1 MQDFKL
7 TRTKQTRMKN
17 IFILTV
23 TAFALI
29 FSSCKKKIE
38 EQIVND
44 NVIYEIDNIAIY
56 SSNGEKTTQKS
67 PELLVSLMYADIF
80 NQGIT
85 TNTLL
90 EISEIYLALGDK
102 TMFNELIF
110 SHFFKDPS
118 ASVPNDTQMRADIP
132 QFVLDSYVRFFQ
144 RTPTEYEKHYLKDL
158 ITNDAT
164 ITVENVYTSFVLSNE
179 YYFY

>member
-1 MQDFKL
+1 MSKAI
-7 TRTKQTRMKN
+7 K
-17 IFILTV
+17 IFTI
-23 TAFALI
+23 AFAMV
-29 FSSCKKKIE
+29 FSFSCKKKIE
-38 EQIVND
+38 EQIVYD
-44 NVIYEIDNIAIY
+44 NVIYGVDDVEVY
-56 SSNGEKTTQKS
+56 SSNAQKTSQKS
-67 PELLVSLMYADIF
+67 AELLVSIMYADIF
-80 NQGIT
+80 NQGIN

-118 ASVPNDTQMRADIP
+118 AVVPTDVQMRADIET
-132 QFVLDSYVRFFQ
+132 FIEESYIRFFQ
-144 RTPTEYEKHYLKDL
+144 RNPSEYEKHYLKDL
-158 ITNDAT
+158 ITNDND

>member
-1 MQDFKL
+1 MSKAI
-7 TRTKQTRMKN
+7 K
-17 IFILTV
+17 IFTI
-23 TAFALI
+23 ALAMV
-29 FSSCKKKIE
+29 FSFSCKKKIE
-38 EQIVND
+38 EQIVYD
-44 NVIYEIDNIAIY
+44 NVIYGVDDVEVY
-56 SSNGEKTTQKS
+56 SSNAQKTSQKS
-67 PELLVSLMYADIF
+67 AELLVSIMYADIF
-80 NQGIT
+80 NQGIN

-118 ASVPNDTQMRADIP
+118 AFVPTDVQMRADIET
-132 QFVLDSYVRFFQ
+132 FIEESYIRFFQ
-144 RTPTEYEKHYLKDL
+144 RNPSEYEKHYLKDL
-158 ITNDAT
+158 ITNDND

>member
-1 MQDFKL
+1 MSKAI
-7 TRTKQTRMKN
+7 K
-17 IFILTV
+17 IV
-23 TAFALI
+23 TLALI
-29 FSSCKKKIE
+29 LAFSFSCKKKIE
-38 EQIVND
+38 EQIVYD
-44 NVIYEIDNIAIY
+44 NVIYGVDDVEIY
-56 SSNGEKTTQKS
+56 SNNAQKTSQKS
-67 PELLVSLMYADIF
+67 AELLVSIMYADIF
-80 NQGIT
+80 NQGIN

-118 ASVPNDTQMRADIP
+118 AVVPTDVQMRADIET
-132 QFVLDSYVRFFQ
+132 FIEESYIRFFQ
-144 RTPTEYEKHYLKDL
+144 RNPSEYEKHFLKDL
-158 ITNDAT
+158 ITNDND